1 MGKTLKDEA
10 IRDKI
15 INEAILDS
23 GTSVKEKLAAII
35 KESKREII
43 DSLEEDV
50 HDAILVLRD
59 DVTDVISDAVFGSGY
74 DEIVNAI
81 KSEIKSAISE
91 IKDEIIAG
99 IRSEF
104 ASRGDEVCKN
114 LLTMFADAKK
124 GDADE

>member
-15 INEAILDS
+15 IDEAIRDS
-23 GTSVKEKLAAII
+23 GTSVKEKLTAII

-91 IKDEIIAG
+91 I
-99 IRSEF
+99 
-104 ASRGDEVCKN
+104 
-114 LLTMFADAKK
+114 
-124 GDADE
+124 